1 MRRREFITLLGG
13 GGLLL
18 AAKVRRARAQQPAMP
33 VIGYLGSQSPDVTAD
48 LLRGFRQG
56 LKDGGYI
63 EDQTVLVDYRW
74 AENQTDRLPALAA
87 DLVRRR
93 VAVIAAS
100 GGPASES
107 AAKATTSI
115 PIVFMVAEDPVRM
128 GLVAS
133 LARPD
138 GNLTGVN
145 FFSAE
150 LAAKRLA
157 LLRELV
163 PAAGRVAVLLNPAEV
178 AIAAANLR
186 DVETAARA
194 MALEIQVFNARTS
207 GEIDAA
213 FAAIARERPDAVFI
227 SSGPL
232 FTSRRVQLAHLATHH
247 RIPAIH
253 GSRFYPE
260 VGGLISYGASV
271 PDAHRQAG
279 VYVGRILKGAKPADL
294 PVVQLSKFELVINHQ
309 TARLL
314 GLTVPPSL
322 LSTADEVIE

>member
-1 MRRREFITLLGG
+1 MKRREFMMLLGG
-13 GGLLL
+13 
-18 AAKVRRARAQQPAMP
+18 AAAWPSAARAQQAAVPL
-33 VIGYLGSQSPDVTAD
+33 IGYLGSQSPDVIAD
-48 LLRGFRQG
+48 LLREFRQG
-56 LKDGGYI
+56 LKNTGYVEGENVAI
-63 EDQTVLVDYRW
+63 EYLW
-74 AENQTDRLPALAA
+74 AENQIDRLPALAA
-87 DLVRRR
+87 DLVRRK

-133 LARPD
+133 LARPG

-150 LAAKRLA
+150 LAAKRLE

-163 PAAGRVAVLLNPAEV
+163 PAAGRVAVLLNPAEA

-186 DVETAARA
+186 DVETAASA

-247 RIPAIH
+247 RIPTIH

-271 PDAHRQAG
+271 SDAHRQAG

-294 PVVQLSKFELVINHQ
+294 PVVQATKFELVINAQ

-314 GLTVPPSL
+314 GLTVPRSL

>member
-1 MRRREFITLLGG
+1 MRRRDFIKGIAG
-13 GGLLL
+13 AAAAWPL
-18 AAKVRRARAQQPAMP
+18 AARAQQPTVP

-48 LLRGFRQG
+48 YLRGFRQG

-63 EDQTVLVDYRW
+63 EDQTVLVDYR
-74 AENQTDRLPALAA
+74 TDRLPALAA

-100 GGPASES
+100 GGPAAES

-115 PIVFMVAEDPVRM
+115 PIVFTVAEDPVRM

-133 LARPD
+133 LARPG

-163 PAAGRVAVLLNPAEV
+163 PAAVRVAVLLNPAEV
-178 AIAAANLR
+178 TIAAANLR

-194 MALEIQVFNARTS
+194 MALEIKVFNARTS
-207 GEIDAA
+207 GEIDAT
-213 FAAIARERPDAVFI
+213 FAAIARERPDAIFI

-294 PVVQLSKFELVINHQ
+294 PVVQMSKFELVINHQ